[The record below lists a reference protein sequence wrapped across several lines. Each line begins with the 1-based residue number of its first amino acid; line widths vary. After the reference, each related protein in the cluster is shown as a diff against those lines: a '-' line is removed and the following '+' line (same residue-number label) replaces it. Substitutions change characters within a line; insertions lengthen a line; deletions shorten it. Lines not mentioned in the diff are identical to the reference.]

1 MAEEILWEEEQIS
14 ADLQEL
20 EDILDTYEGEARI
33 SYELSDGM
41 DVADSFLELQIKLQ
55 NLMDVLAQTLRND
68 IGYFR
73 DIMNEALELDRQ
85 ISGDLAG
92 GN

>member
-14 ADLQEL
+14 ADLAEL
-20 EDILDTYEGEARI
+20 EEFVGTYEGETRL
-33 SYELSDGM
+33 SYKFSEGM
-41 DVADSFLELQIKLQ
+41 KVADSYLGLQTQVQ
-55 NLMDVLAQTLRND
+55 NLMDVLAQTLGND

-85 ISGDLAG
+85 ISGDLTG
-92 GN
+92 DN

>member
-1 MAEEILWEEEQIS
+1 MAKEILWEEEQIS
-14 ADLQEL
+14 ADLVEL
-20 EDILDTYEGEARI
+20 EEIVGTYEGETRV
-33 SYELSDGM
+33 SYKFSEGM
-41 DVADSFLELQIKLQ
+41 KVADSYFCLQIQVQ

-68 IGYFR
+68 VENFR
-73 DIMNEALELDRQ
+73 AIMNEALELDRQ